1 MIANTTPALDRFI
14 ARANAAPAARERI
27 IKFPLTPSAF
37 WDDSPTVVWS
47 DVSPRSKF
55 GRATIALGLRHK
67 SNRDGKLRVL
77 TTQEELALL
86 ILWAWNDK
94 E

>member
-1 MIANTTPALDRFI
+1 MLTETPALDRFV
-14 ARANAAPAARERI
+14 ARATEPRDQEKV

-47 DVSPRSKF
+47 DVNPKSPF
-55 GRATIALGLRHK
+55 GRAAIALCLRHK
-67 SNRDGKLRVL
+67 VSLNGTLRVL

-86 ILWAWNDK
+86 ILWAWENAK
-94 E
+94 